1 MNLDRFIRERSP
13 LWAELDDLV
22 RKAHGRVDRLGPA
35 GIGRLGELY
44 RAAAA
49 DVATA
54 RRRFPGDPAFTRLE
68 RLLNDAYGLTYGSH
82 RREGSLREF
91 VSHRFWQLVRED
103 RSALGLS
110 ATLLLAPALAA
121 FLFALANPAAAAHL
135 APSSV
140 SAVVQPRA
148 HGAALGIAAS
158 QSAGLS
164 AQIFTNNIGVA
175 FLALAG
181 GMTAGVLT
189 ALSLLYNGMTIGV
202 VFGLAFGAGQSGV
215 AIQLLV
221 PHGVLELSCI
231 VVAGSTG
238 FRLAR
243 AIVSPGRARR
253 ADALRAVAPRAG
265 ETVLGVAAWL
275 VLAGLIEGFVTPS
288 GIGVV
293 PALVVGFGVGGAFW
307 SLVIWR
313 GSGRAGGAPA
323 IVAKPVTVPAAGLP
337 KQGFRRARASST

>member
-22 RKAHGRVDRLGPA
+22 GKAHGRVERLGPA
-35 GIGRLGELY
+35 GIRRLGELY

-54 RRRFPGDPAFTRLE
+54 RRRFPGDPAFARLE
-68 RLLNDAYGLTYGSH
+68 RLLNDA
-82 RREGSLREF
+82 
-91 VSHRFWQLVRED
+91 D
-103 RSALGLS
+103 RPALALS
-110 ATLLLAPALAA
+110 ATLLFAPAVAT

-158 QSAGLS
+158 QSASLS

-202 VFGLAFGAGQSGV
+202 VFGLAVGAGQSGV
-215 AIQLLV
+215 AVQLLV

-265 ETVLGVAAWL
+265 ETALGVAAWL

-293 PALVVGFGVGGAFW
+293 PALLVGFGVGGIFW

-313 GSGRAGGAPA
+313 GRGRASDAPPIAAKGAAGASAGFRKALRRAPA
-323 IVAKPVTVPAAGLP
+323 
-337 KQGFRRARASST
+337 SSA